1 MEALVAVGFA
11 ANILQF
17 VDYVS
22 HLLNIGSQLR
32 RQGISDF
39 NSDLERSATL
49 LKHQTLEQLAKE
61 CIEIADEIV
70 SFVSKFKV
78 KQYKEPDV
86 QIVPKSRPKHPDEER
101 LEKLKRPK
109 PTEKEELRTIQ
120 QREKSKWRT
129 VKNRL
134 EAANQKALE
143 TSNILRA
150 ANTLAKAV
158 QLEWNKSKITDL
170 AHKLDRMR
178 NMLYSEV
185 MLNIQNSVNTIQERS
200 NHSNQLLGEINE
212 SAIKYRD
219 TSTQS
224 FQESRQA
231 VEFALQAQSD
241 QILQLN
247 DSEQRRHDII
257 IQTINAFTEVL
268 QSKILFPG
276 LPSVLTRIDP
286 SLKSAALNGYETIEN
301 AILAALYFRKMEDRE
316 AQVQDAHSKTFEW
329 IFEKPEDHDKPWSNF
344 SEWLEI
350 GRGCYWVGGKAGCG
364 KSTLMKFLNS
374 HPRARESLEK
384 WNQPASLV
392 TASCYFWMAG
402 TPLQKNQEGLL
413 RSLLH
418 TILWQRRD
426 LISRV
431 FPRQYDAMMA
441 KIFADNSDPE
451 IFFLCD
457 VPGCSSSFEKP
468 RQLVDHQQEQ
478 HTRRPRRSTGDDCGS
493 LTVTELK
500 RALLTLAQQDF
511 KNDLKICL
519 FIDGLD
525 EFVGDQR
532 EVIELFR
539 TVTKHPSIKAI
550 ISSRPEST
558 FVEAFINAPKLLVED
573 LTAGDIKH
581 YVNEKLLSH
590 SQLKS
595 HAEHDP
601 ELAERLNHS
610 IISKASGVFLWVVLV
625 VQALQKCLTDGSYP
639 EELEGFIEDYPS
651 ELHDFY
657 EDMFERMNPM
667 HRLEAFR
674 LLQAV
679 FLVQNVESAIPSGLR
694 LSLFD
699 RDEVTESI
707 QRPLT
712 NIPIEE
718 LRSRLSVFQSRLRSR
733 CCGLLEMHYDRT
745 TTSRSDSLLVEGR
758 VAFLHRTVSDFL
770 KQQDIRDRL
779 EKECLMES
787 TEIYEKLLGSILSR
801 LKVWGFF
808 RLRTSVQWQKYV
820 EEIKIFLVYCQRCES
835 HLGSRQ
841 IGYLDE
847 LNRVLERLRTTR
859 ASEGA
864 LMFGSERHWAE
875 SLLSEAGLK
884 INHTSDGH
892 SMLSLAARYGLYTYV
907 HASLASSPTS
917 SDSNISG
924 IGIQNLVLGLCNW
937 AIQHGV
943 LRTQH
948 MRMVE
953 HFLEAGFDVNAD
965 SIGSATILGRTPW
978 GKLLYLAPSS
988 LLSYD
993 MALLAPFLGDTM
1005 EPVNEKSALD
1015 ERVGVWVR
1023 LLQLFIKFGAD
1034 LQVQLESM
1042 WGIKRGA
1049 PKDNVVACIRKAVD
1063 ALMEAGFE
1071 ANPVSRAMREA
1082 GVGYDV
1088 PALATW
1094 IMDEATPNIET
1105 PRVHSKPSPTKR
1117 LPGKEVLPA
1126 KELNTQMRSPESS
1139 ARQWSTV
1146 TKKKNLHDHAEV
1158 VGACYIINRR
1168 EQRIEALK

>member
-1 MEALVAVGFA
+1 
-11 ANILQF
+11 
-17 VDYVS
+17 
-22 HLLNIGSQLR
+22 
-32 RQGISDF
+32 
-39 NSDLERSATL
+39 
-49 LKHQTLEQLAKE
+49 
-61 CIEIADEIV
+61 
-70 SFVSKFKV
+70 
-78 KQYKEPDV
+78 
-86 QIVPKSRPKHPDEER
+86 
-101 LEKLKRPK
+101 
-109 PTEKEELRTIQ
+109 
-120 QREKSKWRT
+120 
-129 VKNRL
+129 
-134 EAANQKALE
+134 
-143 TSNILRA
+143 
-150 ANTLAKAV
+150 
-158 QLEWNKSKITDL
+158 
-170 AHKLDRMR
+170 
-178 NMLYSEV
+178 
-185 MLNIQNSVNTIQERS
+185 
-200 NHSNQLLGEINE
+200 
-212 SAIKYRD
+212 
-219 TSTQS
+219 
-224 FQESRQA
+224 
-231 VEFALQAQSD
+231 
-241 QILQLN
+241 
-247 DSEQRRHDII
+247 
-257 IQTINAFTEVL
+257 
-268 QSKILFPG
+268 
-276 LPSVLTRIDP
+276 
-286 SLKSAALNGYETIEN
+286 
-301 AILAALYFRKMEDRE
+301 
-316 AQVQDAHSKTFEW
+316 
-329 IFEKPEDHDKPWSNF
+329 
-344 SEWLEI
+344 
-350 GRGCYWVGGKAGCG
+350 
-364 KSTLMKFLNS
+364 
-374 HPRARESLEK
+374 
-384 WNQPASLV
+384 
-392 TASCYFWMAG
+392 
-402 TPLQKNQEGLL
+402 
-413 RSLLH
+413 
-418 TILWQRRD
+418 
-426 LISRV
+426 
-431 FPRQYDAMMA
+431 
-441 KIFADNSDPE
+441 
-451 IFFLCD
+451 
-457 VPGCSSSFEKP
+457 
-468 RQLVDHQQEQ
+468 
-478 HTRRPRRSTGDDCGS
+478 
-493 LTVTELK
+493 
-500 RALLTLAQQDF
+500 
-511 KNDLKICL
+511 
-519 FIDGLD
+519 
-525 EFVGDQR
+525 
-532 EVIELFR
+532 LFR

-590 SQLKS
+590 YQLKN

-610 IISKASGVFLWVVLV
+610 ITSKASGVFLWVVLV

-657 EDMFERMNPM
+657 EDMFERMNPI

-674 LLQAV
+674 LFQAV
-679 FLVQNVESAIPSGLR
+679 FLAQDVESAIPSGLR

-770 KQQDIRDRL
+770 KHQDIRDRL

-801 LKVWGFF
+801 LKVWDFF

-847 LNRVLERLRTTR
+847 LNRVLELLRTTR

-907 HASLASSPTS
+907 HTSLAASPTP

-943 LRTQH
+943 LRMQH

-978 GKLLYLAPSS
+978 EKLLYLAPSS
-988 LLSYD
+988 LPSYD

-1005 EPVNEKSALD
+1005 ERVNEKSALD

-1049 PKDNVVACIRKAVD
+1049 PKDNVVACIRKLLKDDSTKNSRACPAASNRACISSGGSTTARPSSLRTDMHALSHSFQGRQTEILGNSKQTNLMKSRLYDPVSASKTDQCSRCKAVD
-1063 ALMEAGFE
+1063 TLMEAGFE
-1071 ANPVSRAMREA
+1071 DNQISRAMREA

-1094 IMDEATPNIET
+1094 IMDKATPNTET
-1105 PRVHSKPSPTKR
+1105 PRVHSKPNPTKR
-1117 LPGKEVLPA
+1117 LPRKEVLPA
-1126 KELNTQMRSPESS
+1126 KELNTQIRSPESS

-1146 TKKKNLHDHAEV
+1146 TKKKNPHDHAEV
-1158 VGACYIINRR
+1158 VGAWYINKPTRTKNRGTKMR
-1168 EQRIEALK
+1168 NNALAAPRQGNELRSSAGALDLDCGVFTWFFEPFEQHGNKSSPGLSAEHIAQLRLTLESLLETQDAHGSVLDVNT